1 MTTLPDIEL
10 KRRAATLGPQQAL
23 AFDELARRIQDN
35 PSSWSP
41 EEGPWAWD
49 PLDITRAP
57 NAVEAEWAF
66 LKWSQRLNDGKRPE
80 LEQEPRLKELERHL
94 DRDPDSVAVKYHEAI
109 GEELRQ
115 AVPRPGRARGT
126 S

>member
-1 MTTLPDIEL
+1 MTALPDIEL
-10 KRRAATLGPQQAL
+10 KRLATTPGPQQAL
-23 AFDELARRIQDN
+23 AFYELARRIRDN
-35 PSSWSP
+35 QSSWSP
-41 EEGPWAWD
+41 EEAPWAWD

-57 NAVEAEWAF
+57 DAVEAEWAF

-94 DRDPDSVAVKYHEAI
+94 DQDPDSLAVKYHEAI

-115 AVPRPGRARGT
+115 ARARVA
-126 S
+126 